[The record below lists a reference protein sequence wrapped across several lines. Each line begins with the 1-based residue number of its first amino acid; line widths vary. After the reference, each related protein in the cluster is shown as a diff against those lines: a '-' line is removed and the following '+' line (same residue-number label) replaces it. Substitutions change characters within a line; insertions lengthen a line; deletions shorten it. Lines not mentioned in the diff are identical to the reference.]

1 MEISL
6 LVSTLSNKGSI
17 YIKQPDITC
26 DSNVSGH
33 QNDFTKMQVLHINN
47 VLSSTFRLNSL
58 SILQQ
63 TLISKAIH
71 SSIIVV
77 EGAFFHSEKNFNLG
91 TELKKNSVK
100 ALLLRHQLLCG
111 KTSQDVNLVFDTTG
125 LIIHDRFKYF
135 PQSTC

>member
-6 LVSTLSNKGSI
+6 LVSTLSNKRSI

-33 QNDFTKMQVLHINN
+33 QNDFTEMQVLHINN
-47 VLSSTFRLNSL
+47 VLSTFRLNSL

-63 TLISKAIH
+63 KLISKAIH

-125 LIIHDRFKYF
+125 LIIHDRCKYF
-135 PQSTC
+135 PQSTR